1 MEYLPALTL
10 FLAPTYVIRF
20 NFFGLPANL
29 LMLWVP
35 LVWVIFAIWIFST
48 RRLRDFRQSIV
59 SIDRRLLWLIGIFFI
74 VGTVALFIGGVAQAK
89 LGQYIVW
96 FVEPLSMFFIARFLV
111 QKFPAAKV
119 YFVSAIYFFLF
130 VSGVYAL
137 VQYFTLHGL
146 PPAWWGNSDEP
157 KRALSFFAH
166 PNDYA
171 LFIAPLLAFL
181 LPDVFS
187 RIRNFRQPAN
197 SAVIFAWIVGA
208 IGLLFSFSRGGWLG
222 LAAAL
227 VVFVLVSGNKK
238 IAQTTVAAVLVIGIF
253 IALVP
258 NLRYRVI
265 LPFYGERSSV
275 ARLALWRTGWHMVK
289 DNPVLGK
296 GLLGADHNWDR
307 YAVDPP
313 LGHYPFPHNIFLD
326 FWIDTGLLGLISF
339 VALAVYGLRHG
350 FKRRSNIYAFGLML
364 FLIALLV
371 HGQIDNPYFK
381 NDLALVLWLVWA
393 MAL

>member
-1 MEYLPALTL
+1 MEYLIALTL

-20 NFFGLPANL
+20 DVFGLPTNL

-35 LVWVIFAIWIFST
+35 LVWLIFALWIFST
-48 RRLRDFRQSIV
+48 GRFSNFRQSVIFT
-59 SIDRRLLWLIGIFFI
+59 DRRLLWLVAVFFSA
-74 VGTVALFIGGVAQAK
+74 GTVALFIGGFSQEK

-96 FVEPLSMFFIARFLV
+96 FVEPLTMFFIARFLA
-111 QKFPAAKV
+111 QKFPAAKS
-119 YFVSAIYFFLF
+119 YFISAIYFFLL
-130 VSGVYAL
+130 VSGVYAM

-181 LPDVFS
+181 LPDVFA
-187 RIRNFRQPAN
+187 RIKNFRLPAN
-197 SAVIFAWIVGA
+197 SAVIFAWIAGA

-222 LAAAL
+222 LVAAL
-227 VVFVLVSGNKK
+227 AMFVLVSGNKK
-238 IAQTTVAAVLVIGIF
+238 TAQTVATAVVIVAIV

-275 ARLALWRTGWHMVK
+275 ARLALWRTGWHMVQ
-289 DNPVLGK
+289 DNPALGK
-296 GLLGADHNWDR
+296 GLLGADHNWAR

-339 VALAVYGLRHG
+339 IALAVYGLWHG
-350 FKRRSNIYAFGLML
+350 WKHRANMYAFGLML
-364 FLIALLV
+364 FLVALLV

-381 NDLALVLWLVWA
+381 NDLALAFWLVWA
-393 MAL
+393 MIL